1 MESTLSTTLNITL
14 APERLDDGSAEEQ
27 ATFGIFSIRSGEVS
41 LTEGFD
47 YFLKGYRQG
56 PLVSGYHAAEWFA
69 WNWWRLR
76 WEPRSASENWAFAHC
91 MTSIGEGYV
100 WPNITIFSDG
110 MRTAL
115 ISSPA
120 SRPDAK
126 PFRYVGAIP
135 LVLPSTMFETAVD
148 DFIVQTISQL
158 RANNLI
164 STNLEK
170 VWADVRTE
178 RNDPGLTQRRKLE
191 ALLGKDAEDVDD
203 GRADHLIAEYDRLGE
218 GALGEIAADRAQ
230 SRHTAQD
237 PPSVETLENVAK
249 ENGYEASRN
258 DMVRLGREYPL
269 PKGAQLPAWRVG
281 ETAAKFVREQ
291 EKLGVAHLS
300 SNRLAQLAGSEEH
313 TLTDLTSGFE
323 IAFALDQAKGASRLV
338 LRSKVKTGR
347 RFELA
352 RLVGDRLIN
361 PNGLLHPATR
371 AHTYRQKAQRA
382 FAAELLSPYEAVD
395 DMLAGDFSPENQ
407 EEVASHFEVSPMTIQ
422 TLLMNHGRI
431 PRDLPDADFSAVAS

>member
-1 MESTLSTTLNITL
+1 LT
-14 APERLDDGSAEEQ
+14 PERLDDGSAEEQ
-27 ATFGIFSIRSGEVS
+27 ATFGIFSIRSGEAA

-76 WEPRSASENWAFAHC
+76 WESRSASANWAFAHC

-110 MRTAL
+110 VRTAL
-115 ISSPA
+115 ISSP
-120 SRPDAK
+120 SSKPEAK

-135 LVLPSTMFETAVD
+135 LVLPSTMFEIAVD
-148 DFIVQTISQL
+148 DFIMQMLSQL

-170 VWADVRTE
+170 VWADVRAE
-178 RNDPGLTQRRKLE
+178 RQDPRLMQRRKLE
-191 ALLGKDAEDVDD
+191 ALLGKDAEDVDE

-218 GALGEIAADRAQ
+218 GALDEIAADRAQ
-230 SRHTAQD
+230 SWHTVLE
-237 PPSVETLENVAK
+237 PPSVETLESIAQEK
-249 ENGYEASRN
+249 GYEASRN
-258 DMVRLGREYPL
+258 DMVRLGHEYQL
-269 PKGAQLPAWRVG
+269 PKSAQLPAWKVG

-291 EKLGVAHLS
+291 EKLGGTHLS
-300 SNRLAQLAGSEEH
+300 SSRLAQLAGSKEYA
-313 TLTDLTSGFE
+313 LTDLTSGFE
-323 IAFALDQAKGASRLV
+323 IAFVLDKAQGASRLV
-338 LRSKVKTGR
+338 LRSKVKAGR

-352 RLVGDRLIN
+352 RLLGDRLIA

-382 FAAELLSPYEAVD
+382 FAAELLSPFEAVD
-395 DMLAGDFSPENQ
+395 EMLAGDFSAENQ

-422 TLLMNHGRI
+422 TLLKNHGRI
-431 PRDLPDADFSAVAS
+431 PRDGSDSDFDGVAAAA